1 MFEWVGSLRLRE
13 HTPMRVQLSLA
24 RGTRLIGLALLVAGI
39 YLAMMAMPVSRWL
52 VVLPAIVI
60 GLGAAL
66 ASLHR
71 ELVFDRADGVLRID
85 QRTLGIPSRTVVP
98 LFHLRAVVIIARPD
112 SSMGRFGVM
121 SPSKYVAYVDRRVGD
136 AIYLD
141 EARRCAGLLRMAEA
155 IADVAELRLEYDAM
169 SQAGNS

>member
-24 RGTRLIGLALLVAGI
+24 RGTRVLGLLLLAAGL
-39 YLAMMAMPVSRWL
+39 YLGWKAMPVSRWL
-52 VVLPAIVI
+52 VILPAIVVA
-60 GLGAAL
+60 LGAAL

-98 LFHLRAVVIIARPD
+98 LFHLRAVVIVARPEAAL
-112 SSMGRFGVM
+112 GRFGVM
-121 SPSKYVAYVDRRVGD
+121 SPSKYVAYVDRRVGE

-141 EARRCAGLLRMAEA
+141 EARRCAGLLRLAEA